1 MNKKK
6 TILLVSFALTFSL
19 AIAGVVIVDVVSN
32 KPSAPTGKSPYQL
45 YCESH
50 PDYNK
55 NEEEWLQD
63 LINGKLGDKQKYEVT
78 FNSNGGSQ
86 VPKQTVLENEYIV
99 KPDNPTRLGYNFKE
113 WLYGGTTWLFDIFT
127 VSKNI
132 TLTANWNIIH
142 YSIDYDLDGG
152 IIVTDNPS
160 SYTVES
166 AFEFAS
172 PTKLGYEFVGWYDQ
186 NNTKVN
192 SIVKGMTGDLSL
204 TAKWSANKNNL
215 SISSIDINK
224 GSAQIVSGD
233 GYTDE
238 NIVVRATPNSPFVFK
253 GWYSESGLVSKEN
266 PYSFVMP
273 AESVS
278 LEAVFDELR
287 HLDLSISDSSKG
299 VVNGAGDY
307 VIGDEVTIECQISD
321 GYFKGWY
328 DSNNELVS
336 SFTQYSFEM
345 PNENYSLTAVF
356 VNDAE
361 EEEYQYKIEHGIIPC
376 FSEDKKTV
384 TYGMYP
390 KNVVEDVE
398 LIAQLNQLDNPEE
411 YGYYE
416 LDGDYYVRK
425 NVKIFNFAKY
435 YDIDDIDVPMNYESG
450 TKMIDGSSVWFKVEP
465 IIWDVI
471 SSNGETYSLISNDLI
486 ESNVLHTSS
495 TSRIIDGQKVYA
507 YNYEYSAV
515 RKWLNSDFLSKVF
528 ALGKDYIIETEVD
541 NSDASSVAGNPHV
554 CDNTIDNLFLPS
566 TKDIKTL
573 PDYISNIC
581 KTTDYLRASGVFYD
595 FQDHPYC
602 GEYWT
607 RSADSDVEYND
618 HVNRITS
625 TGRVGRCSVTITH
638 CIRPCLTIEF
648 K

>member
-19 AIAGVVIVDVVSN
+19 AIAGVIIVDVVSN

-50 PDYNK
+50 PNYNK

-86 VPKQTVLENEYIV
+86 VSKQTVLENEYIV
-99 KPDNPTRLGYNFKE
+99 KPENPTRLGYNFKE
-113 WLYGGTTWLFDIFT
+113 WLYGVTTWLFDIFT

-152 IIVTDNPS
+152 VIVTDNPS

-172 PTKLGYEFVGWYDQ
+172 PTKSGYEFIGWYDQ

-224 GSAQIVSGD
+224 GSAQIVSGV

-287 HLDLSISDSSKG
+287 HLDLSVSDSSKG

-307 VIGDEVTIECQISD
+307 VIGDKVTIECQILD
-321 GYFKGWY
+321 GLFKGWY

-336 SFTQYSFEM
+336 SFTQYTFEM

-361 EEEYQYKIEHGIIPC
+361 EEEYQYKIEHGVIPC

-398 LIAQLNQLDNPEE
+398 LIAQLNQLDNPDE

-450 TKMIDGSSVWFKVEP
+450 TKMIDGSSMWFKAEP
-465 IIWDVI
+465 IIWDVV
-471 SSNGETYSLISNDLI
+471 SANGDTYSLISNDLI
-486 ESNVLHTSS
+486 ESNVFHASS

-515 RKWLNSDFLSKVF
+515 RKWLNGDFLNKVF
-528 ALGKDYIIETEVD
+528 ALGKDYITETEVD
-541 NSDASSVAGNPHV
+541 NSDASSVTGNPHI
-554 CDNTIDNLFLPS
+554 CNNTVDKLFLPS
-566 TKDIKTL
+566 IKDIKTL
-573 PDYISNIC
+573 PDYISSIC

-595 FQDHPYC
+595 FQDHPYF

-607 RSADSDVEYND
+607 RSADSDIEYND

-625 TGRVGRCSVTITH
+625 TGRVGRCSATITH

>member
-50 PDYNK
+50 PNYNK

-63 LINGKLGDKQKYEVT
+63 LINGRLGDKQKYEVT

-86 VPKQTVLENEYIV
+86 VPKQTVLESEYVI
-99 KPDNPTRLGYNFKE
+99 KPENPTRLGYDFKE

-152 IIVTDNPS
+152 VIATDNPS
-160 SYTVES
+160 NYTVES
-166 AFEFAS
+166 AFEFMS
-172 PTKLGYEFVGWYDQ
+172 PSKLGYEFVGWYDQ
-186 NNTKVN
+186 NNNKVN

-204 TAKWSANKNNL
+204 KAKWDANKNSL
-215 SISSIDINK
+215 SVSSTNFDK
-224 GSAQIVSGD
+224 GNAQIVSGT

-238 NIVVRATPNSPFVFK
+238 NIVVRATANNPYVFK
-253 GWYSESGLVSKEN
+253 GWFNESGLVSKDN

-299 VVNGAGDY
+299 TVIGAGDY
-307 VIGDEVTIECQISD
+307 VIGDDVSIECRVLD
-321 GYFKGWY
+321 GTFKGWY

-336 SFTQYSFEM
+336 SFTKYTFEM

-356 VNDAE
+356 VDDAE
-361 EEEYQYKIEHGIIPC
+361 EEEYQYKIEHGILPC
-376 FSEDKKTV
+376 FSEDKKTI

-390 KNVVEDVE
+390 KTVVEDVE
-398 LIAQLNQLDNPEE
+398 LISELNQLDNPDK
-411 YGYYE
+411 YGYFE
-416 LDGDYYVRK
+416 VDGDYYIKKVVSIFDFDRYAPGVP
-425 NVKIFNFAKY
+425 VKKE
-435 YDIDDIDVPMNYESG
+435 YDSGTEMINGSVAWFKAEPIVWDVVHLENNQYTLMSHNLIEKSSYSITEYDRVIDDQIVHSSNYQYSLVREWLKS
-450 TKMIDGSSVWFKVEP
+450 TLYDKLFMLSDDF
-465 IIWDVI
+465 VI
-471 SSNGETYSLISNDLI
+471 STEIEANALYDKLYIPSLSEIKDLNDGLK
-486 ESNVLHTSS
+486 S
-495 TSRIIDGQKVYA
+495 
-507 YNYEYSAV
+507 
-515 RKWLNSDFLSKVF
+515 
-528 ALGKDYIIETEVD
+528 
-541 NSDASSVAGNPHV
+541 P
-554 CDNTIDNLFLPS
+554 
-566 TKDIKTL
+566 
-573 PDYISNIC
+573 
-581 KTTDYLRASGVFYD
+581 KTTDYLRASGVNYNFENYYYSSD
-595 FQDHPYC
+595 YWSRTPD
-602 GEYWT
+602 GELYNHVKRLLPGGGNG
-607 RSADSDVEYND
+607 RSGSNQ
-618 HVNRITS
+618 S
-625 TGRVGRCSVTITH
+625 L
-638 CIRPCLTIEF
+638 CIRPCLTIEY

>member
-63 LINGKLGDKQKYEVT
+63 LVNGRLGDKKKYEVT

-86 VPKQTVLENEYIV
+86 VSKQTVLENEYIV
-99 KPDNPTRLGYNFKE
+99 KPENPTRLGYNFKE

-142 YSIDYDLDGG
+142 YSIDYDLGG
-152 IIVTDNPS
+152 GVIVTDNPS

-172 PTKLGYEFVGWYDQ
+172 PTKLGYEFIGWYDQ

-224 GSAQIVSGD
+224 GSAQIVSGV

-299 VVNGAGDY
+299 VVVGAGDY
-307 VIGDEVTIECQISD
+307 VIGDKVTIECQILD
-321 GYFKGWY
+321 GLFKGWY

-336 SFTQYSFEM
+336 SFTQYTFEM
-345 PNENYSLTAVF
+345 PNENYFLTAVF

-376 FSEDKKTV
+376 FSEDKQTV

-398 LIAQLNQLDNPEE
+398 LITQLNQLDSPDE

-416 LDGDYYVRK
+416 LDGDYFIKKVVSIY
-425 NVKIFNFAKY
+425 NFEY
-435 YDIDDIDVPMNYESG
+435 YYGPDVPVEKKYDSG
-450 TKMIDGSSVWFKVEP
+450 ADMINGSVTWFKVEP
-465 IIWDVI
+465 IIWDVVN
-471 SSNGETYSLISNDLI
+471 SENNNYSLIAHNLI
-486 ESNVLHTSS
+486 EKSSYSLTEYDRVIDNQTIHSSNY
-495 TSRIIDGQKVYA
+495 Q
-507 YNYEYSAV
+507 YSFV
-515 RKWLNSDFLSKVF
+515 REWLNSSLYNKLFMLSDEYVVNSEIEADGF
-528 ALGKDYIIETEVD
+528 NILEDRLYIPSLYEIK
-541 NSDASSVAGNPHV
+541 NMSDEFKAPRTS
-554 CDNTIDNLFLPS
+554 
-566 TKDIKTL
+566 
-573 PDYISNIC
+573 
-581 KTTDYLRASGVFYD
+581 DYLRASGVNYNFTNYY
-595 FQDHPYC
+595 YC
-602 GEYWT
+602 SDYWSRTADGELHNHVKRLLPGGGDG
-607 RSADSDVEYND
+607 RSGSNQ
-618 HVNRITS
+618 S
-625 TGRVGRCSVTITH
+625 Q
-638 CIRPCLTIEF
+638 CIRPCLTIEY

>member
-19 AIAGVVIVDVVSN
+19 AIAGVIIVDAVSN

-55 NEEEWLQD
+55 NEEEWLKD
-63 LINGKLGDKQKYEVT
+63 LINGRLGDKQKYEVT

-86 VPKQTVLENEYIV
+86 IPKQTVLENEYIV
-99 KPDNPTRLGYNFKE
+99 KPENPTRLGYNFKE
-113 WLYGGTTWLFDIFT
+113 WIYGGTTWLFDIFT

-152 IIVTDNPS
+152 VIVTDNPS

-166 AFEFAS
+166 AFEFVS

-192 SIVKGMTGDLSL
+192 SVVKGMTGDLSL

-224 GSAQIVSGD
+224 GSAQIVSGV

-307 VIGDEVTIECQISD
+307 VIGDEVTIECQVLD
-321 GYFKGWY
+321 GYFKGWF

-336 SFTQYSFEM
+336 SFASYSFNM
-345 PNENYSLTAVF
+345 PSDNYSLTAVF
-356 VNDAE
+356 VDDADAE
-361 EEEYQYKIEHGIIPC
+361 EYRYKIEHGIIPS
-376 FSEDKKTV
+376 FSEDKNTV

-390 KNVVEDVE
+390 KTVVEDSS
-398 LIAQLNQLDNPEE
+398 LIKQLDQLDNPDTH
-411 YGYYE
+411 GYYE
-416 LDGDYYVRK
+416 LNGDFYIKKTVSIYNFEYY
-425 NVKIFNFAKY
+425 Y
-435 YDIDDIDVPMNYESG
+435 GPDVPVEKKYDSG
-450 TKMIDGSSVWFKVEP
+450 TDMINGSIEWFKVEP
-465 IIWDVI
+465 IVWDVVH
-471 SSNGETYSLISNDLI
+471 SENNQYSLMTHCLI
-486 ESNVLHTSS
+486 EKSRFSITEYDRYIDEKTIHSN
-495 TSRIIDGQKVYA
+495 
-507 YNYEYSAV
+507 NYEYSLV
-515 RKWLNSDFLSKVF
+515 REWLNSSLYGKLFMLSDDYVVDSEVKPNNLNTLYDKLYIPSVF
-528 ALGKDYIIETEVD
+528 EVNEIRD
-541 NSDASSVAGNPHV
+541 ELKAPR
-554 CDNTIDNLFLPS
+554 
-566 TKDIKTL
+566 
-573 PDYISNIC
+573 
-581 KTTDYLRASGVFYD
+581 TTDYLRASNVSYNFTNFY
-595 FQDHPYC
+595 YC
-602 GEYWT
+602 SDYWSCTPDGELFNHVIRLLPSGGNG
-607 RSADSDVEYND
+607 RSGSCQ
-618 HVNRITS
+618 TQ
-625 TGRVGRCSVTITH
+625 
-638 CIRPCLTIEF
+638 CIRPCLTIEY